1 MVHFFPREFWFFEDG
16 LVSDIIANDFP
27 VMTWLHASSFSLFLA
42 LYFLYFKTF
51 LNHQFGSYML
61 RAALTN
67 TWLCRLQFCQQT
79 LAMEQPTTHRKRA
92 TGRQIQPEVPFCCSR
107 RGAINVILLKNT
119 SICKSQATILFY
131 FILLSF
137 FNYLPVPQ
145 HLQYSLPLSHA
156 PSLTSGSHCCPPLQV
171 FLPKALSAT
180 FFCHK
185 IQGPNEGCP
194 VPL

>member
-67 TWLCRLQFCQQT
+67 TRLCRLQFCQQT

-131 FILLSF
+131 
-137 FNYLPVPQ
+137 
-145 HLQYSLPLSHA
+145 
-156 PSLTSGSHCCPPLQV
+156 
-171 FLPKALSAT
+171 
-180 FFCHK
+180 
-185 IQGPNEGCP
+185 
-194 VPL
+194 